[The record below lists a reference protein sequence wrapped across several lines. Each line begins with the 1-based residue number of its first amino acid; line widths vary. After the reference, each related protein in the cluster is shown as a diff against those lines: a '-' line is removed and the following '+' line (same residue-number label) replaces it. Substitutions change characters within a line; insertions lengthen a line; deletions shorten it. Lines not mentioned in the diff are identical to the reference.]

1 MTLSSHFG
9 TCLAPA
15 GKCALK
21 RAVCSLSFANKAQPF
36 ALARVIIINVDYQ
49 STLMQDPEQ
58 NSHGLPCRAR
68 KTRYAMPKERRILAR
83 MTDEQIAAL
92 RANAAALDTEAVD
105 LARAVARFD
114 MTTNVAL
121 REEAD
126 AVLMAVDS
134 RGVLRV
140 KAQFYRWVNHR
151 DQYFRA
157 IDALVHKHF
166 TNVAHAESVATSA
179 HDKLLHLDAL
189 ASVGMKTCNAILEV
203 NSRTLRAFHKYK
215 PNTFIFR
222 VDGETSESFSRN
234 CAKLGVSKSDYVR
247 GFCVPGIDDAAVL
260 EEYFDARL
268 VYVDRA
274 SLPELVELVRS
285 TGYLFDDALHDMNT
299 IRAAESMSYY
309 RAVELCEHADR
320 KLGQAAARYMDIWK
334 KLDGLGADMLDG
346 FVVLPM
352 PRRTKK
358 GA

>member
-1 MTLSSHFG
+1 MSSSKHFRVRI
-9 TCLAPA
+9 T
-15 GKCALK
+15 KEQ
-21 RAVCSLSFANKAQPF
+21 SL
-36 ALARVIIINVDYQ
+36 I
-49 STLMQDPEQ
+49 
-58 NSHGLPCRAR
+58 
-68 KTRYAMPKERRILAR
+68 
-83 MTDEQIAAL
+83 L
-92 RANAAALDTEAVD
+92 RANAEQLNVTRSE
-105 LARAVARFD
+105 LARAAARFD
-114 MTTNVAL
+114 VTTNVAL

-126 AVLMAVDS
+126 VVLMAVDS

-203 NSRTLRAFHKYK
+203 NSRTLRAFHKNK

-222 VDGETSESFSRN
+222 VDSETSESFSRN

-260 EEYFDARL
+260 EEYFDAHL
-268 VYVDRA
+268 VYVDCS

-285 TGYLFDDALHDMNT
+285 TGYLFDDALHDMNI
-299 IRAAESMSYY
+299 IRAAESMNYY

-320 KLGQAAARYMDIWK
+320 KLGQAASRYMDIWK
-334 KLDGLGADMLDG
+334 KLDGFGADMLDG

-352 PRRTKK
+352 SRQTKK

>member
-1 MTLSSHFG
+1 MSSSKHI
-9 TCLAPA
+9 
-15 GKCALK
+15 
-21 RAVCSLSFANKAQPF
+21 
-36 ALARVIIINVDYQ
+36 RV
-49 STLMQDPEQ
+49 
-58 NSHGLPCRAR
+58 
-68 KTRYAMPKERRILAR
+68 RI
-83 MTDEQIAAL
+83 TDEQSSIL
-92 RANAAALDTEAVD
+92 RANAGQLNVTRSE
-105 LARAVARFD
+105 LARSAARFD
-114 MTTNVAL
+114 VSTNAVL

-126 AVLMAVDS
+126 VALMAIDK
-134 RGVLRV
+134 RGILRV
-140 KAQFYRWVNHR
+140 KAQFARWINHR

-189 ASVGMKTCNAILEV
+189 ASVGMKTCDAILEV
-203 NSRTLRAFHKYK
+203 NSHTLAAFHKDK

-222 VDGETSESFSRN
+222 TDGETSEIFSRN

-247 GFCVPGIDDAAVL
+247 GFCVPGINDVLKL

-268 VYVDRA
+268 VFIDRA

-285 TGYLFDDALHDMNT
+285 TGYLFDDALHDMNI
-299 IRAAESMSYY
+299 IRAAESMNYY

-320 KLGQAAARYMDIWK
+320 KLGQAASRYMDIWK

-352 PRRTKK
+352 SRQAEK

>member
-1 MTLSSHFG
+1 MSSSKHFRVRI
-9 TCLAPA
+9 T
-15 GKCALK
+15 KEQ
-21 RAVCSLSFANKAQPF
+21 SL
-36 ALARVIIINVDYQ
+36 I
-49 STLMQDPEQ
+49 
-58 NSHGLPCRAR
+58 
-68 KTRYAMPKERRILAR
+68 
-83 MTDEQIAAL
+83 L
-92 RANAAALDTEAVD
+92 RANAEQLNVTRSE
-105 LARAVARFD
+105 LARAAARFD
-114 MTTNVAL
+114 VTTNVAL

-126 AVLMAVDS
+126 VVLMAVDS

-203 NSRTLRAFHKYK
+203 NSRTLRAFHKNK

-234 CAKLGVSKSDYVR
+234 CSKLGVSKSDYVR

-260 EEYFDARL
+260 EEYFDAHL
-268 VYVDRA
+268 VYVDSS

-285 TGYLFDDALHDMNT
+285 TGYLFDDALHDMNI
-299 IRAAESMSYY
+299 IRAAESMNYY

-320 KLGQAAARYMDIWK
+320 KLGQAASRYMDIWK
-334 KLDGLGADMLDG
+334 KLDGFGADMLDG

-352 PRRTKK
+352 PRQSKK

>member
-1 MTLSSHFG
+1 MSSSKHM
-9 TCLAPA
+9 
-15 GKCALK
+15 
-21 RAVCSLSFANKAQPF
+21 
-36 ALARVIIINVDYQ
+36 RV
-49 STLMQDPEQ
+49 
-58 NSHGLPCRAR
+58 
-68 KTRYAMPKERRILAR
+68 RI
-83 MTDEQIAAL
+83 TDEQSSIL
-92 RANAAALDTEAVD
+92 RANAGQLNVTRSE
-105 LARAVARFD
+105 LARSAARFD
-114 MTTNVAL
+114 VSTNAVL

-126 AVLMAVDS
+126 VALMAIDK
-134 RGVLRV
+134 RGILRV
-140 KAQFYRWVNHR
+140 KAQFARWINHR

-189 ASVGMKTCNAILEV
+189 ANVGMKTCDAILEV
-203 NSRTLRAFHKYK
+203 NSRTLAAFHKDK

-222 VDGETSESFSRN
+222 ADGETSEIFSRN

-247 GFCVPGIDDAAVL
+247 GFCVPGINDVLKL
-260 EEYFDARL
+260 EEYFGARL
-268 VYVDRA
+268 VFIDRA

-285 TGYLFDDALHDMNT
+285 TGYLFDDALHDMNI
-299 IRAAESMSYY
+299 IRAAESMNYY

-320 KLGQAAARYMDIWK
+320 KLGRAASRYMDIWK

-352 PRRTKK
+352 PRQAEK

>member
-1 MTLSSHFG
+1 
-9 TCLAPA
+9 
-15 GKCALK
+15 
-21 RAVCSLSFANKAQPF
+21 
-36 ALARVIIINVDYQ
+36 
-49 STLMQDPEQ
+49 
-58 NSHGLPCRAR
+58 
-68 KTRYAMPKERRILAR
+68 MPKERRILAR

-92 RANAAALDTEAVD
+92 RANAVALDVATVD

-114 MTTNVAL
+114 VTTNVAL
-121 REEAD
+121 RDEAD
-126 AVLMAVDS
+126 VALMAVDS

-140 KAQFYRWVNHR
+140 KAQFYRWINHR
-151 DQYFRA
+151 EQYFRA

-179 HDKLLHLDAL
+179 YNKLLYLDAL
-189 ASVGMKTCNAILEV
+189 ASVGIKTCNAILEV
-203 NSRTLRAFHKYK
+203 NSRTLGAFHKYK

-234 CAKLGVSKSDYVR
+234 CAKLDVSKSDYVR
-247 GFCVPGIDDAAVL
+247 GFCVPGIDDEGML
-260 EEYFDARL
+260 EEYFEAHL

-274 SLPELVELVRS
+274 SLSELVELVRS
-285 TGYLFDDALHDMNT
+285 TGYLFDDALHDMNI
-299 IRAAESMSYY
+299 IRAAESMNYY

-320 KLGQAAARYMDIWK
+320 KLGQAASRYMDIWK

-352 PRRTKK
+352 PRQAEK

>member
-1 MTLSSHFG
+1 
-9 TCLAPA
+9 
-15 GKCALK
+15 
-21 RAVCSLSFANKAQPF
+21 
-36 ALARVIIINVDYQ
+36 
-49 STLMQDPEQ
+49 
-58 NSHGLPCRAR
+58 
-68 KTRYAMPKERRILAR
+68 MPNDKRILAR

-92 RANAAALDTEAVD
+92 RANAAALDVAAVD
-105 LARAVARFD
+105 LARAAARFD
-114 MTTNVAL
+114 VTTNVAL

-126 AVLMAVDS
+126 VALMAVDS

-140 KAQFYRWVNHR
+140 KAQFYRWINHR
-151 DQYFRA
+151 EQYFRA

-179 HDKLLHLDAL
+179 YDKLLYLDAL
-189 ASVGMKTCNAILEV
+189 ASVGIKTCDAILAV
-203 NSRTLRAFHKYK
+203 NSRTFGAFHKYK
-215 PNTFIFR
+215 PNMFIFR
-222 VDGETSESFSRN
+222 VDGETSEIFSRN

-247 GFCVPGIDDAAVL
+247 GFCVPGIDDATVL

-274 SLPELVELVRS
+274 SLSELVELVRS
-285 TGYLFDDALHDMNT
+285 TGYLFDDALHDMNI
-299 IRAAESMSYY
+299 IRAAEAMSYY

-320 KLGQAAARYMDIWK
+320 KLGRAASRYMDIWM

-352 PRRTKK
+352 PTQVKK